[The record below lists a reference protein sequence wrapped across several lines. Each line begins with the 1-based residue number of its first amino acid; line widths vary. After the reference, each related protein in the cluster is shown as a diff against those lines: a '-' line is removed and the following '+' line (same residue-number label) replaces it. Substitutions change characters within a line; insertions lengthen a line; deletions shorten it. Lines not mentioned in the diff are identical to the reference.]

1 MKRNW
6 KYVATEIM
14 IVIIG
19 IMIAFSINNYSANY
33 KDRQALA
40 ENLTSIVNDL
50 ESDLKSIDGIIVRQN
65 EKIRDFQ
72 TIKELLGQK
81 EPDWAQV
88 STLISK
94 QQSSP
99 TFYPITSTF
108 QSTVSSGKIDLIK
121 DLSTKKNL
129 FHLYEFTYKKAVYN
143 GQLYDR
149 SHIDYYDKR
158 LINYVDF
165 DSNLIIDR
173 QGIKSRE
180 ILNSLSYLIDEA
192 RGYLNLLENVRKDN
206 RDLNAVIEKL

>member
-6 KYVATEIM
+6 KYIATEIL

-19 IMIAFSINNYSANY
+19 IMIAFSINNFSANY
-33 KDRQALA
+33 KDRKALA
-40 ENLTSIVNDL
+40 ENLTSIENDL
-50 ESDLKSIDGIIVRQN
+50 AADLKSIDDIIVRQN

-72 TIKELLGQK
+72 TIKELLRQK
-81 EPDWAQV
+81 EPDWMQV

-121 DLSTKKNL
+121 DLGTKKNL

-143 GQLYDR
+143 GQLYDQ
-149 SHIDYYDKR
+149 SHIDYFDKR

-173 QGIKSRE
+173 QGIKSQE
-180 ILNSLSYLIDEA
+180 TLNSLSYLIDEA
-192 RGYLNLLENVRKDN
+192 RGYIKLLEKVREDN
-206 RDLNAVIEKL
+206 RNLNTVIEKL

>member
-1 MKRNW
+1 
-6 KYVATEIM
+6 
-14 IVIIG
+14 
-19 IMIAFSINNYSANY
+19 MIAFSINNFSANY

-40 ENLTSIVNDL
+40 ENLTSIENDL
-50 ESDLKSIDGIIVRQN
+50 AADLKSIDAIIVRQN

-72 TIKELLGQK
+72 TIKELLRQE
-81 EPDWAQV
+81 EPGWTQV

-121 DLSTKKNL
+121 DLGTKKSL

-143 GQLYDR
+143 GQLYDQ

-165 DSNLIIDR
+165 DSNLIIDK
-173 QGIKSRE
+173 QGIKSQE

-192 RGYLNLLENVRKDN
+192 RGYLALLESVRKDN

>member
-6 KYVATEIM
+6 KYIATEIL

-19 IMIAFSINNYSANY
+19 IMIAFSINNFSSNY
-33 KDRQALA
+33 KDSKLLK

-50 ESDLKSIDGIIVRQN
+50 NADLKSIEEIIARQHD
-65 EKIRDFQ
+65 KIKDFKRIKTLLTQ
-72 TIKELLGQK
+72 TETGWP
-81 EPDWAQV
+81 EV
-88 STLISK
+88 SELISK

-143 GQLYDR
+143 GQLYDQ

-173 QGIKSRE
+173 QGIKSQE
-180 ILNSLSYLIDEA
+180 TLNSLSYLIDEA
-192 RGYLNLLENVRKDN
+192 RGYIRLLESVKKENRALHNVIDQP
-206 RDLNAVIEKL
+206 